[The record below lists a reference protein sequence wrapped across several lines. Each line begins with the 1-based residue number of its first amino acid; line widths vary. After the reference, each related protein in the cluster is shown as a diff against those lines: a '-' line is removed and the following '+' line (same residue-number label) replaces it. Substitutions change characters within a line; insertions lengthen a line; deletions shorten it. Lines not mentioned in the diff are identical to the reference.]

1 MIADPILI
9 GGLGALC
16 VFVLIFLGM
25 HIAFAMMFTGFVG
38 LAVLSSL
45 GSALP
50 VTASTMWETASF
62 YPYTVI
68 PLFVIMGSLATRS
81 GMTTDLYSS
90 FEKWTRRVPG
100 GLAVATIG
108 ACGAFAAVSGSSV
121 ATAAAMG
128 TVALPEMERFNYDPK
143 LSTGCVTAGGTL
155 GFLIP
160 PSIGFVVYGMLTE
173 QSIGKLL
180 ISGILPGI
188 LLTMAYATVVMIW
201 VKLRPDAAPANPEP
215 VSWTEKIAAVKG
227 VKEPLVLFLFV
238 IGGIYAGLFTPDEAA
253 AVGATLLL
261 IVTIVKRK
269 LTWQGLYTAMTE
281 SLRISVMVLMLV
293 AGANVFS
300 YFMALSTIPVQA
312 ANWVTGLGV
321 SRYLV
326 HAMILFVYLILG
338 CFLDAISM
346 MVLTLPGVFPII
358 LALGFDPIWFG
369 VVAGLMME
377 AGLITPP
384 MGLNLFTVAGVA
396 KGISLE
402 TIIKGTTPFL
412 VAIILVAVVL
422 TIFPQIALVLP
433 NMMSR

>member
-1 MIADPILI
+1 MTLDPILVGI
-9 GGLGALC
+9 LGSLA

-25 HIAFAMMFTGFVG
+25 PIAFAMMIVGFAG
-38 LAVLSSL
+38 ISVLSSVDA
-45 GSALP
+45 ALP
-50 VTASTMWETASF
+50 VTASTMWEVVSF

-68 PLFVIMGSLATRS
+68 PLFVIMGSFAGSS
-81 GMTTDLYSS
+81 GMTTELYAS

-121 ATAAAMG
+121 ATAATMG
-128 TVALPEMERFNYDPK
+128 TVALPEMERFKYDPR
-143 LSTGCVTAGGTL
+143 LATGSVAAGGTL

-180 ISGILPGI
+180 ISGIFPGI
-188 LLTMAYATVVMIW
+188 LLMTAYAAVVIVW
-201 VKLRPDAAPANPEP
+201 VKLYPASAPTSSERIT
-215 VSWTEKIAAVKG
+215 WKEKILAVKG
-227 VKEPLVLFLFV
+227 VKEPLFLFLFV
-238 IGGIYAGLFTPDEAA
+238 IGGIYTGLFTPDEAA
-253 AVGATLLL
+253 AVGATTLLL
-261 IVTIVKRK
+261 VALLKRK
-269 LTWQGLYTAMTE
+269 LTWPALFKAMAE
-281 SLRISVMVLMLV
+281 SLRISSMVLMLC

-312 ANWVTGLGV
+312 AIWVTSLKV
-321 SRYLV
+321 SPYLI
-326 HAMILFVYLILG
+326 HAIILFIYLILG

-346 MVLTLPGVFPII
+346 MVLTLPVVYPII
-358 LALGFDPIWFG
+358 LALHFDPLWFG
-369 VVAGLMME
+369 VIAVLMME

-402 TIIKGTTPFL
+402 TIIKGATPFL
-412 VAIILVAVVL
+412 LAIIVVAVLL
-422 TIFPQIALVLP
+422 TIFPQIALFLP
-433 NMMSR
+433 QMMKG

>member
-1 MIADPILI
+1 MTADPILI

-25 HIAFAMMFTGFVG
+25 PIAFAMMFTGFVG

-45 GSALP
+45 ESAMP

-62 YPYTVI
+62 YSYTVI
-68 PLFVIMGSLATRS
+68 PLFIIMGSLATRS

-128 TVALPEMERFNYDPK
+128 TVALPEMERFKYDPK

-180 ISGILPGI
+180 IAGVLPGI
-188 LLTMAYATVVMIW
+188 LLTLSYAAVVVIW
-201 VKLRPDAAPANPEP
+201 VRLRPDAAPRNPEA
-215 VSWTEKIAAVKG
+215 VSWTERFTALKG
-227 VKEPLVLFLFV
+227 VKEPVLIFLFV
-238 IGGIYAGLFTPDEAA
+238 IGGIYAGFFTPDEAA
-253 AVGATLLL
+253 AVGATTLL
-261 IVTIVKRK
+261 IVSLIKRK
-269 LTWQGLYTAMTE
+269 LTWPGLFTAMTE

-321 SRYLV
+321 SRYVV
-326 HAMILFVYLILG
+326 HAMILCVYIILG

-346 MVLTLPGVFPII
+346 MVLTLPVVFPII
-358 LALGFDPIWFG
+358 LALHFDPIWFG
-369 VVAGLMME
+369 VVAVLMME

-402 TIIKGTTPFL
+402 TIIKGTAPFL
-412 VAIILVAVVL
+412 FAIIFVAVVL
-422 TIFPQIALVLP
+422 TIFPKIVLVLP
-433 NMMSR
+433 NMMRG

>member
-1 MIADPILI
+1 MVDPITI
-9 GGLGALC
+9 GVLGSLC
-16 VFVLIFLGM
+16 IFVLIFLGM
-25 HIAFAMMFTGFVG
+25 HIAFAMMFVGFVG
-38 LAVLSSL
+38 LAVLSSVDA
-45 GSALP
+45 ALS
-50 VTASTMWETASF
+50 VTASTMWEVGSF

-68 PLFVIMGSLATRS
+68 PLFIIMGSFAGSSGITRE
-81 GMTTDLYSS
+81 LYAS
-90 FEKWTRRVPG
+90 FEKWTRQVPG

-128 TVALPEMERFNYDPK
+128 TVALPEMERFKYNPR
-143 LSTGCVTAGGTL
+143 LSTGSVAAGGTL

-188 LLTMAYATVVMIW
+188 LLTFSYATVVVIW
-201 VKLRPDAAPANPEP
+201 VKLWPDAAPRNLEP
-215 VSWTEKIAAVKG
+215 VSWTEKFRALKG
-227 VKEPLVLFLFV
+227 VWEPLFIFFFA
-238 IGGIYAGLFTPDEAA
+238 IGGIYAGFYTPDEAA

-261 IVTIVKRK
+261 LITMLKRK
-269 LTWQGLYTAMTE
+269 LTWPALFTAMTE
-281 SLRISVMVLMLV
+281 ALRISVMVLMLV

-312 ANWVTGLGV
+312 ANWVTSLQV
-321 SRYLV
+321 SPYV
-326 HAMILFVYLILG
+326 VCVMILFVYLVLG

-346 MVLTLPGVFPII
+346 MVLTLPVVYPII
-358 LALGFDPIWFG
+358 LALHFDPIWFG
-369 VVAGLMME
+369 VIAVLMME

-396 KGISLE
+396 KSISLE
-402 TIIKGTTPFL
+402 TVIRGTAPFL
-412 VAIILVAVVL
+412 LAIIVVAIVLV
-422 TIFPQIALVLP
+422 IFPKIALVLP
-433 NMMSR
+433 NMMTR